1 MKTCFFCNKKVKSI
15 LKDFKCK
22 CNHVYCFKHLNKYK
36 HNCVTNKINKINN
49 LKIVKKNIKNI

>member
-36 HNCVTNKINKINN
+36 HNCVTNKINK